1 MPIVSH
7 PAQQARR
14 LQTRASDN
22 DGYRSLNDL
31 RPMTQGQRGL
41 KPYTPGE
48 ALVNSR
54 SLNDLRPM
62 TQRREPGLKPYTPG
76 EALVSNG
83 GPGTAN
89 RPIGLSFPGSSSQTG
104 LAMTKVRNSY
114 KASGKTVVITGGSQ
128 GIGRATALLFARKG
142 YNVVV
147 TARDLTKLQYVADDC
162 EQACGRQGCSLA
174 VACDVTKEEQ
184 VKSMASRA
192 MAKYENIDVVVNCAG
207 IMCRGLFS
215 DVPASEAERVMRTNY
230 LGAYIVSQ
238 AFLPVLKV
246 EGKRKQGADKPSLIM
261 INAFN
266 GKVSMKHMSAF
277 SATKYA
283 LYGLTEA
290 LRAEVAQDN
299 IHVGQVYPGVV
310 KSNHLERTT
319 FFGKDVAEDRRS
331 FRQTVRALPISQ
343 MPAEVADAVYAATV
357 GKQNDVIV
365 GLPFAAAA
373 AASQATGFNPFASN
387 IPFSLPFPLPF
398 GQ

>member
-7 PAQQARR
+7 PMPQACR
-14 LQTRASDN
+14 LRTQASDN
-22 DGYRSLNDL
+22 DFRSG
-31 RPMTQGQRGL
+31 PMTQGQRETGL

-48 ALVNSR
+48 ALVNGR
-54 SLNDLRPM
+54 SATSP
-62 TQRREPGLKPYTPG
+62 PPF
-76 EALVSNG
+76 S
-83 GPGTAN
+83 
-89 RPIGLSFPGSSSQTG
+89 LSFPGFSSQQSS
-104 LAMTKVRNSY
+104 LAMTQVRNSY

-147 TARDLTKLQYVADDC
+147 AARDMTKLQYVADDC
-162 EQACGRQGCSLA
+162 EQACGRQGSSLA

-184 VKSMASRA
+184 VKSMASSA

-246 EGKRKQGADKPSLIM
+246 EGKRKQGGDKPSLIM

-290 LRAEVAQDN
+290 LRAEVLQDN

-319 FFGKDVAEDRRS
+319 FFGKDVDEERRS

-343 MPAEVADAVYAATV
+343 TPAEVADAVYAITV
-357 GKQNDVIV
+357 GKQNDIIV

-373 AASQATGFNPFASN
+373 AANQVTGFNPFAS
-387 IPFSLPFPLPF
+387 PLPFP
-398 GQ
+398 